1 MGDIIEKVDGVPV
14 RGKKILSV
22 IPEKA
27 PTVKL
32 VIVRAK
38 DSTPPE
44 ASLTAPK
51 EAGNLEGVEM
61 SGWLFK
67 VKAKDGRAVRL
78 PKKRWV
84 VLQGGTLIWYEDSKG
99 EIEANSQTLQGA
111 VCSMPLRST
120 GYAMTPAM
128 RAFAELHK
136 FPFMLSW
143 PNGEVGHEIVLAAS
157 TNLTAQLGQRADR
170 RDQAHAERHADGGVA
185 FLGRRKTGIALAG
198 WKKRWPSRRRPR
210 RTRRRR
216 SSSTR
221 DAPERS

>member
-1 MGDIIEKVDGVPV
+1 MAETIEDEFGFDGRRSRTFWNCCRAFPGGIVDRKASIKCTSLSGNSRVP
-14 RGKKILSV
+14 SV
-22 IPEKA
+22 GSWQRLEDA
-27 PTVKL
+27 E
-32 VIVRAK
+32 
-38 DSTPPE
+38 S
-44 ASLTAPK
+44 SLKAPK

-128 RAFAELHK
+128 KAFAELHK

-143 PNGEVGHEIVLAAS
+143 PNGEVANEFVFAAS
-157 TNLTAQLGQRADR
+157 TSADACTARLRRPPGRTVGSSTSTRASMR
-170 RDQAHAERHADGGVA
+170 ARCR
-185 FLGRRKTGIALAG
+185 RRKTRA
-198 WKKRWPSRRRPR
+198 
-210 RTRRRR
+210 
-216 SSSTR
+216 
-221 DAPERS
+221 